1 MATSTVAV
9 VILNYNGQVFLEQ
22 FLPSV
27 IAHSAG
33 NKIIVADNASTDN
46 SVDWLKNHYPAIT
59 LLELPTNMGYA
70 GGYNRALAQVKADY
84 YVLLNSDVEVTPN
97 WIAPIVQLLDN
108 QPQIA
113 ACQPKLLAYHN
124 RSLFEYAGGAGGFLD
139 YLGYAFCRGRV
150 FDTCE
155 IDTGQYND
163 SRAVGWASGACLFVR
178 ATVFHQLGGF
188 DELFFAHF
196 EEIDLC
202 WRIQLA
208 GRQVYYCANSAVF
221 HVGGGTLPVTS
232 PFKTYL
238 NYRNNLAMLYK
249 NLPDGKVWSVILQR
263 LVLDGIS
270 AIRFLPKADFKNIW
284 AIIRAHFAFYAI
296 VPKLHKKRLPSII
309 DYPKTIYLKSIIW
322 QYFVK
327 GKKSFEEL

>member
-9 VILNYNGQVFLEQ
+9 VILNYNGQSFLEQ

-27 IAHSAG
+27 VAHCIG
-33 NKIIVADNASTDN
+33 YELIVADNASTDD
-46 SVDWLKNHYPAIT
+46 SVSWLKNHYPAVRLI
-59 LLELPTNMGYA
+59 ELTTNTGYA
-70 GGYNRALAQVKADY
+70 GGYNRALAQVRADY

-97 WIAPIVQLLDN
+97 WITPVIQLLDN

-124 RSLFEYAGGAGGFLD
+124 QNLFEYAGGAGGFLD
-139 YLGYAFCRGRV
+139 YLGYAFCRGRI
-150 FDTCE
+150 FDSCE
-155 IDTGQYND
+155 TDTGQYND
-163 SRAVGWASGACLFVR
+163 SSAVGWASGACLFVR
-178 ATVFHQLGGF
+178 SEVFHQLSGF
-188 DELFFAHF
+188 DESFFAHF

-208 GRQVYYCANSAVF
+208 GFQVFYCADSTVF

-249 NLPDGKVWSVILQR
+249 NLPDNKVWSIILQR

-284 AIIRAHFAFYAI
+284 AIIKAHFAFYGM
-296 VPKLHKKRLPSII
+296 VPTLRKKRLSVIA
-309 DYPKTIYLKSIIW
+309 DYPKTTYSKSIIW

-327 GKKSFEEL
+327 NKKSFGEL